1 MALTEKQKRFADE
14 YLKSLNAA
22 DAYRK
27 AGYKSKT
34 DSAITSNAS
43 RLLTNDKVSR
53 YLQERLDEHKLNDF
67 MDQTEVLERLSDIAR
82 GIPQKTVYQHYDRLE
97 EEMTTDSET
106 TRSPDVMDQL
116 SALQMLG
123 KYHKLFVDKAEV
135 EFTTPEFVDDVPEGD
150 DDDSDSQTP
159 EA

>member
-14 YLKSLNAA
+14 YLKSLNAT

-27 AGYKSKT
+27 AGYKAKK
-34 DSAITSNAS
+34 DSVIRSNAS
-43 RLLTNDKVSR
+43 RLLTNANVSG
-53 YLQERLDEHKLNDF
+53 YIQGRLDEHKLNDF
-67 MDQTEVLERLSDIAR
+67 MDQEEVLNRLSEIAS
-82 GIPQKTVYQHYDRLE
+82 GIPQKTTYRHYDKLKKR
-97 EEMTTDSET
+97 MTTDSET
-106 TRSPDVMDQL
+106 VQSPDVVDQL

-123 KYHKLFVDKAEV
+123 KFHKLFVDKAEV

-150 DDDSDSQTP
+150 DDDSNSQTP